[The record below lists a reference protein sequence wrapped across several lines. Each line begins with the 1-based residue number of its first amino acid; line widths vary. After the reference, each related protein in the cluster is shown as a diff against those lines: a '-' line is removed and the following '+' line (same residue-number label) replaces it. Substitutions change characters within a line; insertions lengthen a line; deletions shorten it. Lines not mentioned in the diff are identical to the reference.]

1 MTEGETTLQ
10 IILGPKIPI
19 STKFFNSKILIMND
33 QNLNLIVQGALYA
46 LVLFSIVTWVLI
58 FAKGFQ
64 HWRVARR
71 DRVFSSKFWSATS
84 LDAATALSG
93 DASPKA
99 RLASV
104 GFDALHVTDGGNA
117 TSDLEHSWDR
127 QELLERHLRQQIQ
140 KEYQSLESGLAV
152 LASIGSTAPFVGLFG
167 TVFGIIHALS
177 AIGKNASASID
188 VVAGPIGEALIATG
202 VGIAVAVPAVLAYN
216 FYVRRL
222 KVTAAELDN
231 YATDFVNLAQ
241 KNGFRVVKSAK
252 RTTEYKKDTGIPTQ
266 EGAFA

>member
-1 MTEGETTLQ
+1 MT
-10 IILGPKIPI
+10 
-19 STKFFNSKILIMND
+19 D

-46 LVLFSIVTWVLI
+46 LGLFSIVTWVLI
-58 FAKGFQ
+58 FIKGFQ
-64 HWRVARR
+64 HWRVVRR
-71 DRVFSSKFWSATS
+71 DRSFSKQFWSAS
-84 LDAATALSG
+84 NLDAAAALSNEE
-93 DASPKA
+93 SPKS
-99 RLASV
+99 RLASA
-104 GFDALHVTDGGNA
+104 GFDALYVKAEGTVSGND
-117 TSDLEHSWDR
+117 THDLEHSWDR

-177 AIGKNASASID
+177 AIGKSASASID

-202 VGIAVAVPAVLAYN
+202 IGIAVAVPAVLAYN

-222 KVTAAELDN
+222 KVTAADLDS

-241 KNGFRVVKSAK
+241 KNGFRVTRSVARSDARRDVVAPTLANSANSANTK
-252 RTTEYKKDTGIPTQ
+252 
-266 EGAFA
+266 GAYA

>member
-1 MTEGETTLQ
+1 MSSYYL
-10 IILGPKIPI
+10 
-19 STKFFNSKILIMND
+19 D
-33 QNLNLIVQGALYA
+33 LIVQGSLYA

-58 FAKGFQ
+58 LVKGVQ
-64 HWRVARR
+64 HYRVSKR
-71 DRVFSSKFWSATS
+71 DKQFTKQFWSAST
-84 LDAATALSG
+84 LDAASALAS

-99 RLASV
+99 RLANV
-104 GFDALHVTDGGNA
+104 GFDVLHVSESGGGN
-117 TSDLEHSWDR
+117 DLEHSWDR

-177 AIGKNASASID
+177 AIGKSGSASID

-202 VGIAVAVPAVLAYN
+202 VGIAVAVPAVLAFN

-241 KNGFRVVKSAK
+241 KNGFRVARPVSKGVSQTVRPAVA
-252 RTTEYKKDTGIPTQ
+252 PQ
-266 EGAFA
+266 QGAFA

>member
-1 MTEGETTLQ
+1 MTD
-10 IILGPKIPI
+10 
-19 STKFFNSKILIMND
+19 FY
-33 QNLNLIVQGALYA
+33 LNLIVQGALYA
-46 LVLFSIVTWVLI
+46 LVLFSIATWVLI
-58 FAKGFQ
+58 FAKGVQ
-64 HWRVARR
+64 HWRLGRR
-71 DRVFSSKFWSATS
+71 DRQFTKQFWSAAS
-84 LDAATALSG
+84 LDAATALANES
-93 DASPKA
+93 SPKS

-104 GFDALHVTDGGNA
+104 GFDALHVNVNIGEGSGAGN
-117 TSDLEHSWDR
+117 DLEHSWDR

-177 AIGKNASASID
+177 AIGRSASASID

-241 KNGFRVVKSAK
+241 KNGFRVTRSTAKAGDVKNVRVADIK
-252 RTTEYKKDTGIPTQ
+252 
-266 EGAFA
+266 GAYA

>member
-1 MTEGETTLQ
+1 MTDLY
-10 IILGPKIPI
+10 
-19 STKFFNSKILIMND
+19 
-33 QNLNLIVQGALYA
+33 LNLIVQGALYA
-46 LVLFSIVTWVLI
+46 LVFFSIVTWLLI
-58 FAKGFQ
+58 IVKGVQ
-64 HWRVARR
+64 HWRLSRR
-71 DRVFSSKFWSATS
+71 DRLFSKQFWSASS
-84 LDAATALSG
+84 LDAAAALTEF
-93 DASPKA
+93 ASPKS
-99 RLASV
+99 RLARV
-104 GFDALHVTDGGNA
+104 GFDALFVNDVGSINN
-117 TSDLEHSWDR
+117 DLEHSWDR

-152 LASIGSTAPFVGLFG
+152 LASVGSTAPFVGLFG

-188 VVAGPIGEALIATG
+188 VVAGPIGEALVATG

-222 KVTAAELDN
+222 KVTAADLDN

-241 KNGFRVVKSAK
+241 KNGFRVARSAARPATK
-252 RTTEYKKDTGIPTQ
+252 LESGVTTG

>member
-1 MTEGETTLQ
+1 MSSYYL
-10 IILGPKIPI
+10 
-19 STKFFNSKILIMND
+19 D
-33 QNLNLIVQGALYA
+33 LIVQGSLYA

-58 FAKGFQ
+58 LAKGVQ
-64 HWRVARR
+64 HYRVGKR
-71 DRVFSSKFWSATS
+71 DKQFTRQFWSAST
-84 LDAATALSG
+84 LDAASALAS
-93 DASPKA
+93 DASPKS
-99 RLASV
+99 RLANV
-104 GFDALHVTDGGNA
+104 GFEVLNVSESGAGN
-117 TSDLEHSWDR
+117 DLEHSWDR

-167 TVFGIIHALS
+167 TVFGIIHALG
-177 AIGKNASASID
+177 AIGKSGSASID

-202 VGIAVAVPAVLAYN
+202 VGIAVAVPAVLAFN

-241 KNGFRVVKSAK
+241 KNGFRVVRPVAK
-252 RTTEYKKDTGIPTQ
+252 GATQ
-266 EGAFA
+266 NVRPVNAPQQGAFA

>member
-1 MTEGETTLQ
+1 MSSYYL
-10 IILGPKIPI
+10 
-19 STKFFNSKILIMND
+19 D
-33 QNLNLIVQGALYA
+33 LIVQGSLYA

-58 FAKGFQ
+58 LAKGVQ
-64 HWRVARR
+64 HYRVGKRDKQFARR
-71 DRVFSSKFWSATS
+71 FWSAST
-84 LDAATALSG
+84 LDAASALAS

-99 RLASV
+99 RLANV
-104 GFDALHVTDGGNA
+104 GFEVLNVSESGA

-152 LASIGSTAPFVGLFG
+152 LASVGSTAPFVGLFG
-167 TVFGIIHALS
+167 TVFGIIHALG
-177 AIGKNASASID
+177 AIGKSGSASID

-202 VGIAVAVPAVLAYN
+202 VGIAVAVPAVLAFN

-222 KVTAAELDN
+222 KVTAADLDN

-241 KNGFRVVKSAK
+241 KNGFRVARLAAK
-252 RTTEYKKDTGIPTQ
+252 
-266 EGAFA
+266 GAPQAVRPVGAGQQGVFA